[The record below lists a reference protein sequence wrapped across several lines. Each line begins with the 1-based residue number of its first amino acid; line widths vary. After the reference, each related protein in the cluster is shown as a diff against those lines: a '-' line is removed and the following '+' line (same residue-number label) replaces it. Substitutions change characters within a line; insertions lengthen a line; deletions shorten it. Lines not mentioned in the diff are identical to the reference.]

1 MNKLPAAYLNNV
13 IEKMLAY
20 GESVQFSGAGNVDGP
35 NYQVI
40 NGSGKK
46 ISFDSNNLLIH
57 TEEKDFSAKNAAV
70 VYSLEQVRAQLVKLS
85 SPPVKATPAKSRK
98 VAGSPTPRGGSA
110 AAVSP
115 KVRINRVIAWV
126 SSPMYGSTLSRA
138 LINSRM
144 TVWFKSARALVSW
157 ATSPSCPLFM
167 RTDMRSRSDLEVPNM
182 REVSPVN
189 PAALS
194 LAV

>member
-110 AAVSP
+110 AA
-115 KVRINRVIAWV
+115 KAKELIAIQKYEYYKTNR
-126 SSPMYGSTLSRA
+126 
-138 LINSRM
+138 
-144 TVWFKSARALVSW
+144 
-157 ATSPSCPLFM
+157 
-167 RTDMRSRSDLEVPNM
+167 
-182 REVSPVN
+182 
-189 PAALS
+189 AALPS
-194 LAV
+194 DIREHSEEITRMMESGMSAEMAFNEAKKLCFEHT